1 MKKPFELM
9 KRYEG
14 NPIITPDALPGA
26 NQVYNAGA
34 VKVAGEYVLLMTVLG
49 DEPIGRFHVARSADG
64 VKFEVDP
71 EPAITAQAGEDWI
84 CDPRVTFMD
93 GMYYI
98 LYWSGSPYGC
108 RTVLCTTQD
117 FTAFERRGEVL
128 FHPGEL
134 CVIHGWKGRSAAL
147 FAKRYLVHQLTH
159 QFVAACGAGHEQQ
172 FFAGADAKAA
182 VRAVFLC
189 HAQYLARDVDH
200 GISFVIDVVSSGD
213 GRIESHRGAQVVGP
227 ADDRFLCQ
235 AFVCA
240 RDEHPEIRVYHVMAI
255 DLPDYPVQGVSE
267 GNIHSREVK
276 LKPARLAVFDGL
288 GRWGEIYAR
297 QPGQHGG
304 GIHD

>member
-108 RTVLCTTQD
+108 RTVLCTTKD
-117 FTAFERRGEVL
+117 FVAFERRGFICQPDNRNMALFPEKIDGLYARLDRPYGSIHNGAIWVSYSPDLVYWGKSRPVLNKGKFFQWDGHKVGPGAPPIRTPKGWLALCHGVREGYFGYYLSCALLDLEDPSEVL
-128 FHPGEL
+128 GYMRSALLSPREPYERIGAVPNALFTCGAILEESGEL
-134 CVIHGWKGRSAAL
+134 KI
-147 FAKRYLVHQLTH
+147 YYT
-159 QFVAACGAGHEQQ
+159 
-172 FFAGADAKAA
+172 GADTVICLATASIDELAEACLADGPPPKA
-182 VRAVFLC
+182 
-189 HAQYLARDVDH
+189 
-200 GISFVIDVVSSGD
+200 
-213 GRIESHRGAQVVGP
+213 
-227 ADDRFLCQ
+227 
-235 AFVCA
+235 
-240 RDEHPEIRVYHVMAI
+240 
-255 DLPDYPVQGVSE
+255 
-267 GNIHSREVK
+267 
-276 LKPARLAVFDGL
+276 
-288 GRWGEIYAR
+288 
-297 QPGQHGG
+297 
-304 GIHD
+304 